1 MPASFFEMFFDSDY
15 KQRSDINDAYAE
27 AANARFATSIAMSNV
42 EQLGKQVLAQRDEIR
57 DLTVA
62 LSVLVKMLAE
72 TGALDDKVLRY
83 RVEAQ
88 LEERIDAAKAAHVRQ
103 RVAAAAPEE
112 LPDVT
117 CSKCLQKRDPG
128 QTIMTGNGLVCDPS
142 CEALR

>member
-27 AANARFATSIAMSNV
+27 AANARFATSIAMSNL
-42 EQLGKQVLAQRDEIR
+42 EQLGRQVLAQRDEIR

-62 LSVLVKMLAE
+62 LSVLVRMLAE
-72 TGALDDKVLRY
+72 SGALDDKVLRY
-83 RVEAQ
+83 RVEAE
-88 LEERIDAAKAAHVRQ
+88 LEERIEAAKAAQVRKV
-103 RVAAAAPEE
+103 VAAAPAE